1 MNIGEIVVVNGRLE
15 GRIATRT
22 IDLPRIGLRKVES
35 MNDRAPV
42 YEILTLNVAKRWVQI
57 GALWQAAMKRTGE
70 VFLAGNID
78 DPSLPEPLPIA
89 LFPNETGGYSIAWRR
104 DTVRSDLGGSGF
116 ANAASFGG
124 QRAPEDM
131 GDGGFGSSTA
141 GDNGELTERRT
152 DDQRIDDE
160 IPF

>member
-35 MNDRAPV
+35 MNERAPV

-57 GALWQAAMKRTGE
+57 GALWEAAMKRTGE

-89 LFPNETGGYSIAWRR
+89 LFPNQEGGYSIAWRR

-124 QRAPEDM
+124 QRAPEDL
-131 GDGGFGSSTA
+131 GDGGFGGSTA
-141 GDNGELTERRT
+141 GANGELTGQGAEGELE
-152 DDQRIDDE
+152 DDRV
-160 IPF
+160 PF